1 MGVLVGV
8 LISKLNGNTAYR
20 FNGKI
25 SEFLLTLKFLV
36 LENSTGTDKYFQNYG
51 KVEVNIEH

>member
-1 MGVLVGV
+1 MGV